1 MVILLEF
8 IFQGFFEWIYSLILE
23 IWNFFFA
30 SLLDIMTLD
39 FAYIKAHVPV
49 VEDIME
55 VFLAVGWAL
64 LLGNLVFQ
72 ATRSMVSGL
81 GFEGEDPKL
90 LFARTF
96 VFSFLL
102 LACPQLCEIGLNLT
116 SKIMTLLD
124 VPDAIN
130 VRLVDGSIFGALT
143 AAWLLVII
151 FDIILMFMVL
161 KLLMEVAERYVIL
174 AVLTITA
181 PLAFSM
187 GGSKNTADIFAGWCR
202 MFGSMCLLMVT
213 NVMFF
218 KMLLS
223 VVSTVPSGLDVF
235 PWMVLNVSIVKVA
248 KKADEIITRIGLN
261 PAITGDKGKGFGSAL
276 IYTVFRSAAT
286 KAVKVIGAAATGGA
300 SAAAGAAAGGAKA
313 AAGAAGAAGA
323 KGAAGGFFRFGRQ
336 WSGAQRPGSAKGQPA
351 GSSSQSSSN
360 GGGRGPAD
368 QTGKGPVS
376 QSGKGP
382 VNQTGKGPV
391 SQPGQQSS
399 SSRKSSV
406 PQGARRGTSNV
417 TGAAETSNTQP
428 GGGFT
433 GSGVRRTGGFSMG
446 GRPGSGVGRETLRHS
461 GRTGR
466 GFGTGQR
473 RGVDVYVDDDFNDG
487 IVGLGGNFPPQGT
500 SGSTPAGSIRR
511 GQHSN
516 PERTTP
522 PAESTPRE
530 GGVRRGGGT
539 SPQGPRQ
546 QGGDPTRP
554 PEARSTRRGP
564 SATPPTSGGGHTT
577 SAGSASTTQT
587 DSTLKQRSS
596 STVRQE
602 QRSTSSAEL
611 SASQKGRG
619 FASRLSRRPTD
630 GPAGTRGGGADGT
643 TSPRPKRQASG
654 PARQESGKRPAPAA
668 TPARSSG
675 AMAPPG
681 QAGTGRTSYAGS
693 ACRSR
698 DRSPSP
704 ARQELSRG
712 AIPRGTLQR
721 SGAPSIQPG
730 LAGTG
735 SRQIARTTSPMKQR
749 STSPVRQEPAKAPAP
764 AGPPVKGGGSIV
776 HTSGPPVRT
785 DSPPRQRSTSP
796 PQQKTGRPPTPAGPP
811 VKGKSPIV
819 RPGPAG
825 TVKGPPPAKRT
836 SRTKPDTSKQG
847 GPNGKPG
854 V

>member
-1 MVILLEF
+1 MFILLEF

-130 VRLVDGSIFGALT
+130 VHLVDGSIFGTLT

-187 GGSKNTADIFAGWCR
+187 GGSKNTADIFTGWCR

-235 PWMVLNVSIVKVA
+235 PWMVLNVSIVKAA

-276 IYTVFRSAAT
+276 IYTVFRNAAT

-323 KGAAGGFFRFGRQ
+323 KGAAGAAGGFFRFGRQ
-336 WSGAQRPGSAKGQPA
+336 WGGAQRPGTAKGQPA
-351 GSSSQSSSN
+351 GSSPQNPSN
-360 GGGRGPAD
+360 GGGKGPAD
-368 QTGKGPVS
+368 QTGKGPAS
-376 QSGKGP
+376 
-382 VNQTGKGPV
+382 QTGKGPV

-417 TGAAETSNTQP
+417 TGATETSNTQP

-433 GSGVRRTGGFSMG
+433 GSGARRPGGFSMG
-446 GRPGSGVGRETLRHS
+446 GRPGGGAGRETLRHS

-466 GFGTGQR
+466 AFGTGQR

-500 SGSTPAGSIRR
+500 SGSLPAGGVRR
-511 GQHSN
+511 GQHSS

-546 QGGDPTRP
+546 QGGGPARP

-577 SAGSASTTQT
+577 SAGSTSTTQT
-587 DSTLKQRSS
+587 DSTLKQRIS

-602 QRSTSSAEL
+602 QRLTSSAEL

-619 FASRLSRRPTD
+619 FTSRLSRRPAD
-630 GPAGTRGGGADGT
+630 GPAGTRGGADGT
-643 TSPRPKRQASG
+643 TGPRPKRQASG

-681 QAGTGRTSYAGS
+681 PAGTGRTSYAGS
-693 ACRSR
+693 ARRSR

-704 ARQELSRG
+704 ARQELSGG

-721 SGAPSIQPG
+721 SGAPGIHPG

-735 SRQIARTTSPMKQR
+735 SRQIARTTSQMKQR

-764 AGPPVKGGGSIV
+764 AGPPVKGGGSIA

-785 DSPPRQRSTSP
+785 DSPPRQRSSSPAKQEPMKAPVPPSP
-796 PQQKTGRPPTPAGPP
+796 PIKTG
-811 VKGKSPIV
+811 SPII
-819 RPGPAG
+819 RPDGRPAAGPAG

-836 SRTKPDTSKQG
+836 SRTKPDASKQG

>member
-1 MVILLEF
+1 
-8 IFQGFFEWIYSLILE
+8 
-23 IWNFFFA
+23 
-30 SLLDIMTLD
+30 
-39 FAYIKAHVPV
+39 
-49 VEDIME
+49 ME

-72 ATRSMVSGL
+72 ATRSMVAGL

-116 SKIMTLLD
+116 SKIMTLLG

-130 VRLVDGSIFGALT
+130 VHLVDGSIFGTLT

-235 PWMVLNVSIVKVA
+235 PWMVLNVSIVKA
-248 KKADEIITRIGLN
+248 ARKADEIITRIGLN
-261 PAITGDKGKGFGSAL
+261 PAITGEKGKGFGSAL

-286 KAVKVIGAAATGGA
+286 KAVKAIGAAATGGA
-300 SAAAGAAAGGAKA
+300 SV

-323 KGAAGGFFRFGRQ
+323 KGAAGAAGGFFRFGTQRG
-336 WSGAQRPGSAKGQPA
+336 GAHRPGTAKGQPA
-351 GSSSQSSSN
+351 GSSPQSPSN
-360 GGGRGPAD
+360 GSGKGPSD
-368 QTGKGPVS
+368 QTGKGLVS
-376 QSGKGP
+376 QSDKGP
-382 VNQTGKGPV
+382 ASQTGKGPV

-406 PQGARRGTSNV
+406 PQGTRRGTSNV
-417 TGAAETSNTQP
+417 TGSTEASTTQP
-428 GGGFT
+428 GGVIT
-433 GSGVRRTGGFSMG
+433 GSGARRPGGFSSV
-446 GRPGSGVGRETLRHS
+446 GRPGGGTGREILRHS

-466 GFGTGQR
+466 AFGTGQR

-487 IVGLGGNFPPQGT
+487 IVGLGGNFPPRGT
-500 SGSTPAGSIRR
+500 ASGSPPAGGIRR
-511 GQHSN
+511 DRHSS

-530 GGVRRGGGT
+530 GSVRRKGGT

-546 QGGDPTRP
+546 QGGGPARQPD
-554 PEARSTRRGP
+554 ARSTRRGP
-564 SATPPTSGGGHTT
+564 TATPPRSGGGHTS
-577 SAGSASTTQT
+577 SAESTSTTQT
-587 DSTLKQRSS
+587 DSTSQQRSA
-596 STVRQE
+596 STTRQE
-602 QRSTSSAEL
+602 QHLAPSSADM
-611 SASQKGRG
+611 STAQRGRG
-619 FASRLSRRPTD
+619 FTSPLNRRPAD
-630 GPAGTRGGGADGT
+630 GPAGTRGGVDRT

-654 PARQESGKRPAPAA
+654 QARQESGKRPAPAA
-668 TPARSSG
+668 TPAGSSG

-681 QAGTGRTSYAGS
+681 PAGTGRASYAGS
-693 ACRSR
+693 ARRSR
-698 DRSPSP
+698 DRSSSP

-712 AIPRGTLQR
+712 AIPRGALQR
-721 SGAPSIQPG
+721 SGAPSIHPG

-735 SRQIARTTSPMKQR
+735 RRPSERTTSQMKQR
-749 STSPVRQEPAKAPAP
+749 STGPVRQEPAKAPTP
-764 AGPPVKGGGSIV
+764 ASPPVKGGTSIV
-776 HTSGPPVRT
+776 HTGGPPLRT

-796 PQQKTGRPPTPAGPP
+796 VRQEPVKAPAPACPP
-811 VKGKSPIV
+811 VKGK
-819 RPGPAG
+819 
-825 TVKGPPPAKRT
+825 GPPPTKRIN
-836 SRTKPDTSKQG
+836 RTKPDASKQG